1 MKTGIL
7 LSYNEFTDEDIDYE
21 EDDADIQE
29 KDKIKILLDSLS
41 EAEEEV
47 REYFQTL
54 DQDIPTEKT
63 LTEEQIVNMI
73 LTDKKEKSNSEED
86 EISPVLVK
94 KAIDRLKTFIN
105 YFEQQD
111 NFKYN
116 INDLQLFQKYLQ
128 IVRVEKFNSKK
139 QSTLDMYCEI

>member
-1 MKTGIL
+1 MRK
-7 LSYNEFTDEDIDYE
+7 
-21 EDDADIQE
+21 
-29 KDKIKILLDSLS
+29 
-41 EAEEEV
+41 
-47 REYFQTL
+47 YFQTL
-54 DQDIPTEKT
+54 DQDIPIKKT

>member
-1 MKTGIL
+1 LKTSIL
-7 LSYNEFTDEDIDYE
+7 SSYNEFTDENIDYE
-21 EDDADIQE
+21 KDDADIQE
-29 KDKIKILLDSLS
+29 EDEIEIFFNSLS
-41 EAEEEV
+41 EVEEEV

-73 LTDKKEKSNSEED
+73 LTDEKEESDSEED
-86 EISPVLVK
+86 EISSVSVK
-94 KAIDRLKTFIN
+94 KAIDGLKTFIN